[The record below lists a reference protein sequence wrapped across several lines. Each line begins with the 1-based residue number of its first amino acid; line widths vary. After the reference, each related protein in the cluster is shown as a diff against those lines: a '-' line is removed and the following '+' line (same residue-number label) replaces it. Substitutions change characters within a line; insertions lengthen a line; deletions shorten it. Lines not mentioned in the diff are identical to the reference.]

1 MVELIATVESID
13 QAQALLEVGIDILYL
28 GEDQFGLRL
37 PESFD
42 REQVAQITQMAHQKG
57 KKVSI
62 ALNAIFHNEGIEQ
75 VPDYLKFLRAIEV
88 DSVTV
93 GDPGVIQLMKHPELR
108 IPYRY
113 DAQVLVTSSRSI
125 NFWAKRGAIGAVV
138 AREVPREELEKMA
151 SQSRV
156 PLEVLVYGATCI
168 HQSKRPLLQN
178 YYNFIDIKEDATRKR
193 GLFLSEPRKPYSH
206 YSIYQDQN
214 GTHIFANNDVLLAQH
229 LLDLYQMGVSQ
240 WKLEGV
246 FSPGYAFVEIAQV
259 FVEARNQIVSGQ
271 FSDKMAHDLEARVRG
286 LHPANRGLD
295 TGFFLYESGFVK

>member
-13 QAQALLEVGIDILYL
+13 QAQALLDVGIDILYF
-28 GEDQFGLRL
+28 GQDEFGLRL
-37 PESFD
+37 PESFN
-42 REQVAQITQMAHQKG
+42 REEIAQITEMAHQKG
-57 KKVSI
+57 KRVSI

-75 VPDYLKFLRAIEV
+75 VPAYLRFLKKIGV

-93 GDPGVIQLMKHPELR
+93 GDPGVIQLMKNPELS

-138 AREVPREELEKMA
+138 AREVPRDELEKMA
-151 SQSRV
+151 SRSMV
-156 PLEVLVYGATCI
+156 PLEFLVYGATCI

-178 YYNFIDIKEDATRKR
+178 YYNFVEIEEGVTKER

-206 YSIYQDQN
+206 YSIYQDLN

-229 LLDLYQMGVSQ
+229 LQDLYQMGVSQ

-246 FSPGYAFVEIAQV
+246 FSPGQNFVEIARL
-259 FVEARNQIVSGQ
+259 FVEARNQIVAAQ
-271 FSDKMAHDLEARVRG
+271 FTNDLALDLEAKVRS
-286 LHPANRGLD
+286 LHPTNRDLD
-295 TGFFLYESGFVK
+295 TGFFLYEPGFVK